1 MKCLACGKE
10 LNNRSIGNYH
20 IKCLKKVFNSSSVPV
35 LDFSYKEILAK
46 SEAYI
51 KKEYGITG
59 VQEKL
64 SLYLEKRTKDFRF
77 TSSECKN
84 GFIVKFNSKEYS
96 WIVEGEH
103 LVMLMAEEA
112 NIEVVPHAL
121 ILLKDNKYAY
131 ITKRIDR
138 KDDEKIHMEDFCQLS
153 FRLTEDK
160 YNSSYERCAKVID
173 EYSSIVDLDKIN
185 LFQRL
190 VFCYLTCN
198 SDMHLKNFSLIED
211 SNGNHLSPAYD
222 LLPVSIILK
231 KDKEEMALS
240 LNGKRMHLTKNDF
253 LKFALTSKID
263 IKAAKNI
270 INDLV
275 KKESVFI
282 NLIDESLIP
291 DEDKKEFIKELS
303 IRTKKLSGITD
314 KV

>member
-35 LDFSYKEILAK
+35 LDFSYDEILAK
-46 SEAYI
+46 SETYI

-64 SLYLEKRTKDFRF
+64 SLYLEKRIKDFRF
-77 TSSECKN
+77 TSSEFKN
-84 GFIVKFNSKEYS
+84 GFIVKFNSKEYP

-112 NIEVVPHAL
+112 NIEVAPHAL
-121 ILLKDNKYAY
+121 ILSKDNKYAY

-138 KDDEKIHMEDFCQLS
+138 KEGKKIHMEDFCQLS
-153 FRLTEDK
+153 SRLTEDK

-173 EYSSIVDLDKIN
+173 EYSSTIDLDKIN

-240 LNGKRMHLTKNDF
+240 LNGKKMHLTINDF
-253 LKFALTSKID
+253 LKFAITSKID
-263 IKAAKNI
+263 IKAAKNAI
-270 INDLV
+270 KDLV
-275 KKESVFI
+275 EKESAFI
-282 NLIDESLIP
+282 SLINESLIP
-291 DEDKKEFIKELS
+291 NEEKKEFIKELS
-303 IRTKKLSGITD
+303 KRTKKLSSISN